1 MTQGLSDFETAI
13 TAADMLDQHNVD
25 WQRVQRTTY
34 LIHQCLCYEYPGPI
48 NDLNQRLAIIPPEQ
62 YADQHRIAY
71 RLEVSTPTAE
81 IVDQDDAFGNK
92 EINLCIPY
100 IERTVEFEAWIL
112 VERYAQN
119 TPHYLSAASLSD
131 ARFLEPS
138 ALTQPDDSLRQTAA
152 CLLAE
157 GKQGLEL
164 AQQINDWVY
173 RTVSYAHD
181 VTDIHTT
188 AAEVLALKQGVC
200 QDYAHLM
207 LALCRLCGL
216 PARYVSGHLLGEGGT
231 HAWVEVLVPVAG
243 QPALAQAVP
252 FDPTHG
258 RQAGL
263 TYLTISV
270 GRDYFDVAP
279 TSGTFRA
286 AYGGQLST
294 SKRVRITH
302 LEYANTIQPE

>member
-1 MTQGLSDFETAI
+1 MTQELSDLETAI
-13 TAADMLDQHNVD
+13 TAADLLDQHSVD

-34 LIHQCLCYEYPGPI
+34 LIHQCLRYEYPGPI
-48 NDLNQRLAIIPPEQ
+48 NDLNQRLVIIPPEQ
-62 YADQHRIAY
+62 YADQRRIAY
-71 RLEVSTPTAE
+71 RFEVSAPTAE
-81 IVDQDDAFGNK
+81 IADQDDAFGNK
-92 EINLCIPY
+92 EINIFIPR
-100 IERTVEFEAWIL
+100 IEHMVEFETWIL
-112 VERYAQN
+112 VERRAEKL
-119 TPHYLSAASLSD
+119 PHYISAANLTD

-138 ALTQPDDSLRQTAA
+138 ALTRPDDALRQIAA
-152 CLLAE
+152 QLLAE

-164 AQQINDWVY
+164 AQQINDWVFQAL
-173 RTVSYAHD
+173 SYVHD

-188 AAEVLALKQGVC
+188 AAEVLALRQGVC

-207 LALCRLCGL
+207 LTLCRLCGL

-231 HAWVEVLVPVAG
+231 HAWVEVLVPAAD
-243 QPALAQAVP
+243 QSALALAVP

-263 TYLTISV
+263 SYLTISV

-286 AYGGQLST
+286 AYSGQLSA
-294 SKRVRITH
+294 SKRVSLTQ
-302 LEYANTIQPE
+302 LEYANTIQPG